1 MSCHWNAFMNLVTIN
16 ENYGNAHLCCI
27 FYLIY
32 MYYCILNSLFI
43 NITYTKDRSP
53 DYRDLTQ
60 ETET

>member
-1 MSCHWNAFMNLVTIN
+1 MFMKFFVECYLNAFV
-16 ENYGNAHLCCI
+16 NYGNAHLCCI
-27 FYLIY
+27 FYLTY